1 MEFAVVEVD
10 VEVGIND
17 VIEGSLLKVAVESL
31 WSKIVEEVFDGFAKS
46 KYNVNPITIFKFCQF
61 KHVILKKK

>member
-31 WSKIVEEVFDGFAKS
+31 WPKIVEEVFDE
-46 KYNVNPITIFKFCQF
+46 
-61 KHVILKKK
+61 

>member
-17 VIEGSLLKVAVESL
+17 VIEGRLLKVVVDSL
-31 WSKIVEEVFDGFAKS
+31 WPKIVEEVFDGFAK
-46 KYNVNPITIFKFCQF
+46 
-61 KHVILKKK
+61 